1 MLVDLIL
8 LFLIF
13 DLLLQPIF
21 CLIIWLQLLL
31 LNRHQQ
37 RLQALLVLRFLLVV
51 AIVAHHHLVLL
62 IIECLTL
69 LRLRFVP
76 LQYVLDFLT
85 AYFLVAFKWLV
96 LLLVWIGISEEIDK
110 KMRKLKEMKTYRIKK
125 HHSLVHYLKMRCHQF
140 KFVLKL
146 IK

>member
-1 MLVDLIL
+1 MLVDFIL

-13 DLLLQPIF
+13 DLLLKPIF

-51 AIVAHHHLVLL
+51 AQHHLLLL
-62 IIECLTL
+62 IIQCLTL

-85 AYFLVAFKWLV
+85 AYFLVALKRLV
-96 LLLVWIGISEEIDK
+96 LLLAWIGISVVIDY
-110 KMRKLKEMKTYRIKK
+110 KMRKLIEMKTYRIKK
-125 HHSLVHYLKMRCHQF
+125 HHSLVHYLKMRCHQL

-146 IK
+146 VK